1 MKRGI
6 YAGDIWG
13 SRKDGNT
20 VGYLKSSLKK
30 STQESLIGRRTK
42 RVHQLVRRLYLMR
55 RLADYHDTVLS
66 NSVDATRE
74 VRDYVLKVKEL
85 LKKLSEMD
93 HGAD

>member
-1 MKRGI
+1 MQAVVGEAEKKRWEHGGLPKKFVKEV
-6 YAGDIWG
+6 YT
-13 SRKDGNT
+13 RKILSGEE
-20 VGYLKSSLKK
+20 LKGFV
-30 STQESLIGRRTK
+30 QF
-42 RVHQLVRRLYLMR
+42 VRRLYFMR

-66 NSVDATRE
+66 NSVDATKE